1 VIEIKLFGSV
11 NLNGYTFIEGFPGI
25 GLVGPM
31 AISYIIDKLGMKYIG
46 YMQSDHFPP
55 LVSIHKG
62 EPVPPIRLYTADKEK
77 LVTIFA
83 EFPIPIELVDEI
95 STAIYDFLRKSGI
108 VNTYSIG
115 GIPDTGE
122 TVQKPFVVASNSSI
136 TANAVSSGLQAI
148 EEGVATG
155 VSALLLMKAALDKGN
170 DICIMVPVHQNIA
183 DPAYAEIAITSL
195 NKLMNLNIDIT
206 DLDKEAKIVQ
216 AKIKEI
222 ISKHKES
229 HESYKKAVDDT
240 SGPSMYA

>member
-1 VIEIKLFGSV
+1 
-11 NLNGYTFIEGFPGI
+11 
-25 GLVGPM
+25 
-31 AISYIIDKLGMKYIG
+31 
-46 YMQSDHFPP
+46 
-55 LVSIHKG
+55 
-62 EPVPPIRLYTADKEK
+62 
-77 LVTIFA
+77 
-83 EFPIPIELVDEI
+83 
-95 STAIYDFLRKSGI
+95 
-108 VNTYSIG
+108 
-115 GIPDTGE
+115 
-122 TVQKPFVVASNSSI
+122 
-136 TANAVSSGLQAI
+136 
-148 EEGVATG
+148 